1 MRKATQSGVGGLYCV
16 AAAASAESS
25 AVDRRGA
32 LLSNNT
38 TSTVGDRR
46 VGHYLVTQL

>member
-25 AVDRRGA
+25 AVDSRGA
-32 LLSNNT
+32 LLSDT
-38 TSTVGDRR
+38 TSTVGDKRG
-46 VGHYLVTQL
+46 GHYLVS